1 MRDLLRIMGVWRGQ
15 RGVLAAGLA
24 VSLLSVAA
32 GLALAVSAGA
42 LAFAPGQP
50 GGRRAAGIVAVLLL
64 PVVLRGLGVSRVA
77 LRYLERLAT
86 HAATFRALAALRVW
100 LFRGLAVR
108 SAGGLGLLR
117 SGDVLARLVG
127 DVESLDGLYL
137 RILVPGAAALLIL
150 PVLGWVLGGY
160 DPGVAVAVC
169 GLFVLAAF
177 LLPWAAATASVNAGA
192 QLAAA
197 SGGLRTAALD
207 VFDGLREV
215 RAYGAEGRMLALVQ
229 SREAALLQ
237 AQRGVARSAALA
249 QAGALACGQLAL
261 LAVLLLPPAQAVSLV
276 TAVFLTLAAFEVVSG
291 MPRAGVLAGSAA
303 GAAARLLAI
312 MDAPAPAPD
321 PDVPVALPA
330 GTAIR
335 FEGVGFRWQADRPAV
350 LDGLTLDIP
359 AGSRVAVLGPS
370 GSGKSTLASLLLRV
384 VAPDTGRILLGG
396 VDLARLSAAEV
407 RSRMAW
413 LSQGTHLF
421 SDTIRDNLRLALPEA
436 TDAEMWQALEQA
448 QIAELVR
455 TLPGGLDAWVG
466 QGGTQV
472 SGGQARRLELAR
484 ALLSRAPIL
493 ILDEPAIGLDAET
506 ERAFLAT
513 LNDVAPGRTVVLIVH
528 RLIGV
533 ERLDRIYRISAG
545 RAVAAAA

>member
-1 MRDLLRIMGVWRGQ
+1 VRNLLRILGVWRGQ

-42 LAFAPGQP
+42 LAFAPEQA
-50 GGRRAAGIVAVLLL
+50 GGAETTGIVALLLL
-64 PVVLRGLGVSRVA
+64 PVVLRGLGVSRVV

-86 HAATFRALAALRVW
+86 HAATFQALAALRVW

-117 SGDVLARLVG
+117 SGDALARLVG

-137 RILVPGAAALLIL
+137 RILVPGAAAVLIL
-150 PVLGWVLGGY
+150 PVLGVVLGEGS
-160 DPGVAVAVC
+160 PGVALTVC

-177 LLPWAAATASVNAGA
+177 LLPWVAGAASLNAGA

-197 SGGLRTAALD
+197 SGGLRTASLD

-261 LAVLLLPPAQAVSLV
+261 LAVLLLPAAQAAQFV
-276 TAVFLTLAAFEVVSG
+276 TAVFLTLAAFEIVAG

-312 MDAPAPAPD
+312 RDAPAALED
-321 PDVPVALPA
+321 PQAPVALPP

-350 LDGLTLDIP
+350 LDGVTLDIP

-384 VAPDTGRILLGG
+384 VAPGTGRILLGG

>member
-436 TDAEMWQALEQA
+436 ADAEMWQALEQA

-455 TLPGGLDAWVG
+455 ALPGGLDAWVG
-466 QGGTQV
+466 QGGAGV

-493 ILDEPAIGLDAET
+493 ILDEPATGLDADT

-528 RLIGV
+528 RLIGI
-533 ERLDRIYRISAG
+533 ERLDRVYRISAG

>member
-1 MRDLLRIMGVWRGQ
+1 VRNLLRILGVWRGQ

-42 LAFAPGQP
+42 LAFAPEQA
-50 GGRRAAGIVAVLLL
+50 GGAETTGIVALLLL
-64 PVVLRGLGVSRVA
+64 PVVLRGLGVSRVV

-86 HAATFRALAALRVW
+86 HAATFQALAALRVW

-117 SGDVLARLVG
+117 SGDALARLVG

-137 RILVPGAAALLIL
+137 RILVPGAAAVLIL
-150 PVLGWVLGGY
+150 PVLGVVLGEGS
-160 DPGVAVAVC
+160 PGVALTVC

-177 LLPWAAATASVNAGA
+177 LLPWVAGAASLNAGA

-197 SGGLRTAALD
+197 SGGLRTASLD

-261 LAVLLLPPAQAVSLV
+261 LAVLLLPAAQAAQFV
-276 TAVFLTLAAFEVVSG
+276 TAVFLTLAAFEIVAG

-312 MDAPAPAPD
+312 RDAPAAVED
-321 PDVPVALPA
+321 PQAPVALPP

-350 LDGLTLDIP
+350 LDGVTLDIP

-384 VAPDTGRILLGG
+384 VAPGTGRILLGG